1 VVADDPHDESHYL
14 QLAEQVALRAAA
26 VTDPVTKRELLEI
39 AERFTRLAEYAARR
53 RN

>member
-1 VVADDPHDESHYL
+1 
-14 QLAEQVALRAAA
+14 
-26 VTDPVTKRELLEI
+26 VTKRELLEI